1 MVHSDLVCFLDVSS
15 EEAAKRGGYGAE
27 RYENK
32 EFQDKV
38 RINYDCLMQGDPT
51 WKTVNTDGLSLD
63 QVCD

>member
-1 MVHSDLVCFLDVSS
+1 MSS

-38 RINYDCLMQGDPT
+38 RINYDRLMQGDPT